1 MSKRFNQKRKPA
13 EGDEF
18 LWLISLSD
26 LMILLFIFFVVLFS
40 FTKGKLKDS
49 DMKRIVAT
57 LKQEP
62 LPPDPVDKIKEKLDK
77 LVEEQKLKEQISVE
91 KTADGAVEL
100 QIKDKLL
107 FSSGEF
113 VPTILGDKLIKLL
126 AETLEHTPPNYTIG
140 IEGHTDDS
148 PIHTKTILNNWDLS
162 AKRSLAVFSAMNLSA
177 QIQKRT
183 ILMAYGEMKP
193 IVPNRTEAGIP
204 IPENQSKN
212 RRVTIRIF

>member
-62 LPPDPVDKIKEKLDK
+62 LPPDPVDKVKEKLDK

>member
-1 MSKRFNQKRKPA
+1 
-13 EGDEF
+13 
-18 LWLISLSD
+18 
-26 LMILLFIFFVVLFS
+26 MILLFIFFVVLFS

-62 LPPDPVDKIKEKLDK
+62 LPPDPVDKVKEKLDK

>member
-40 FTKGKLKDS
+40 FTKGKLKEN

-62 LPPDPVDKIKEKLDK
+62 LPPDPVDKIKEKLEK
-77 LVEEQKLKEQISVE
+77 LVEEQKLKDQISIE

-113 VPTILGDKLIKLL
+113 VPTILGDQLIKLL
-126 AETLEHTPPNYTIG
+126 AKTLEQTPPNYTIG
-140 IEGHTDDS
+140 IEGHTDDT
-148 PIHTKTILNNWDLS
+148 PIHTAHILNNWDLS

-177 QIQKRT
+177 QIQKRS
-183 ILMAYGEMKP
+183 ILMAYGQMKP
-193 IVPNRTEAGIP
+193 IAPNRTEQGQP